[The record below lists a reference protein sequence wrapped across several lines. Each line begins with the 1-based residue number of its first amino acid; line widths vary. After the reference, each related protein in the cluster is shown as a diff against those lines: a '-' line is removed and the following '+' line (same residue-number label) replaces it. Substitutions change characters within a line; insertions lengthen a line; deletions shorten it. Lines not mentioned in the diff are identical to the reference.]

1 MRYRTRKTR
10 SYTSKRK
17 DTKVTN
23 TNSADAFENE
33 PQPTQHNAAYK
44 MTNIN
49 VVEWYEDL
57 NRDTNKSC
65 RNNNIFNET
74 IPS

>member
-1 MRYRTRKTR
+1 MRYRTGKTI

-23 TNSADAFENE
+23 KNSADTLENE

-44 MTNIN
+44 MTK
-49 VVEWYEDL
+49 Y
-57 NRDTNKSC
+57 KC
-65 RNNNIFNET
+65 
-74 IPS
+74 